1 MIGKE
6 TIDKIMIGKE
16 TIDKIITDKIITDKI
31 TIEITKE
38 MVKIRD
44 NLRVGMISQI
54 HDKIMIMIN
63 I

>member
-6 TIDKIMIGKE
+6 TI
-16 TIDKIITDKIITDKI
+16 DKIITDKI

-44 NLRVGMISQI
+44 NLRVGMISQN